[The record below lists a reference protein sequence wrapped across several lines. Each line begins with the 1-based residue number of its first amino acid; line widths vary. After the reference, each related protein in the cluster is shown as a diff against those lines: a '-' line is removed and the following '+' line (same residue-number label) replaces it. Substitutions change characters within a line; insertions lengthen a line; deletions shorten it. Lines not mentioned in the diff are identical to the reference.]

1 MKVGPFYIS
10 PSGHRAINQA
20 RVALRKKLAARRE
33 ARAFDAAKVLI
44 ERVRWLV

>member
-1 MKVGPFYIS
+1 MSVGRFYIS

-20 RVALRKKLAARRE
+20 RAELRKKLAARRE

-44 ERVRWLV
+44 QRVRGLV